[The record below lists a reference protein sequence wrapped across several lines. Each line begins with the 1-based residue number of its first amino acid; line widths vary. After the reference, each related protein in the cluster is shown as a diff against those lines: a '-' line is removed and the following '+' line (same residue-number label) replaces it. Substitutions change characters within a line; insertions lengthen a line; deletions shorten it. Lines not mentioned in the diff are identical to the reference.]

1 MQRHGR
7 TPAIAQSRTT
17 EKTRDREQTEQETN
31 AISSLPRKSSRSNP
45 PKKERMHHS
54 QDKKSH
60 IKPPSKN
67 NPEKENPDPS
77 NSDMD
82 FLHPPPRG
90 GRLSAELQRF

>member
-7 TPAIAQSRTT
+7 TPAITQSRTT

-31 AISSLPRKSSRSNP
+31 AISSLPRKPSRSNP

-67 NPEKENPDPS
+67 TPEKENPDPS

-82 FLHPPPRG
+82 FLHPPPHG

>member
-31 AISSLPRKSSRSNP
+31 AISSLPRKPSRSNP
-45 PKKERMHHS
+45 PKKNECTTPKTRKAISSHH
-54 QDKKSH
+54 Q
-60 IKPPSKN
+60 KN